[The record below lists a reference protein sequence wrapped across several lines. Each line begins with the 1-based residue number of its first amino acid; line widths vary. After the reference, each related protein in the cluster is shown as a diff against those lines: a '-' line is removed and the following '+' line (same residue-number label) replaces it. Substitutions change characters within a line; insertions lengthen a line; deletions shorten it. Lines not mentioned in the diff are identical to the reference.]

1 MIKVIIAFIGAGISQ
16 ESGIPTFENQKELRN
31 KLTREYANSFPDE
44 YNEVI
49 QQLKANV
56 NEAKPNDAHIAL
68 AEYKIPI
75 ITMNI
80 DGLHKDVG
88 SDALELHGTLPD
100 EEELDNASL
109 LVAKPILYGDIAP
122 NYNKAIQMVSQL
134 GKGDTLLV
142 VGASDYTG
150 ISRELKE
157 IAYINGAQIIEIQ
170 EQSATN
176 VRKYLDNQFIQNK

>member
-1 MIKVIIAFIGAGISQ
+1 MAFTGAGISQ

-88 SDALELHGTLPD
+88 SDALEF
-100 EEELDNASL
+100 
-109 LVAKPILYGDIAP
+109 
-122 NYNKAIQMVSQL
+122 
-134 GKGDTLLV
+134 
-142 VGASDYTG
+142 
-150 ISRELKE
+150 
-157 IAYINGAQIIEIQ
+157 IITC
-170 EQSATN
+170 S
-176 VRKYLDNQFIQNK
+176 

>member
-1 MIKVIIAFIGAGISQ
+1 MKIIALTGAGISKQ
-16 ESGIPTFENQKELRN
+16 SHIPTFMERPDVRE
-31 KLTREYANSFPDE
+31 KLFRSYAKRHPEE

-49 QQLKANV
+49 QQLKANM
-56 NEAKPNDAHIAL
+56 NGAKPNDAHLAL

-80 DGLHKDVG
+80 DGLHKDAR

-109 LVAKPILYGDIAP
+109 LVDKPILYGDIAP

>member
-1 MIKVIIAFIGAGISQ
+1 
-16 ESGIPTFENQKELRN
+16 
-31 KLTREYANSFPDE
+31 
-44 YNEVI
+44 
-49 QQLKANV
+49 
-56 NEAKPNDAHIAL
+56 
-68 AEYKIPI
+68 
-75 ITMNI
+75 
-80 DGLHKDVG
+80 
-88 SDALELHGTLPD
+88 
-100 EEELDNASL
+100 
-109 LVAKPILYGDIAP
+109 
-122 NYNKAIQMVSQL
+122 MVSQL